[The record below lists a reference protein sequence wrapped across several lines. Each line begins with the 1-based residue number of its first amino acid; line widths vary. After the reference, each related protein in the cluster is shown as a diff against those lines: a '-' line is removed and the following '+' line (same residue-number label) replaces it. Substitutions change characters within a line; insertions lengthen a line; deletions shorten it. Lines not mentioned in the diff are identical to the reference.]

1 MLRTNLQQVGSQYWK
16 QLSLLGKQVRMTYQ
30 GEQSMASLKCRQMR
44 RRKSPGQISS
54 KGRPAASW
62 HWLYVGES
70 RPPGLRLV
78 REVSGRDLTK
88 SGGLLGDRSHLPRSV
103 PAEAKI
109 LERACSFFSVSFS
122 IKRLSYKWFYI
133 KFYLARRQTT
143 CASERTV
150 KSHISYMWWCQSWC
164 EYVRR
169 VNGVCC
175 KVCQRVER
183 ELEGGPEKLGKTM
196 KRREHGFIFSKK
208 GWNSVKKD
216 DDEELNSVSPLQLP
230 AHIYSKF
237 DPCIIQSQDSP
248 VLRVICNFEVC
259 LAIQHQ
265 TRTLSDHPKM
275 GTRKKG
281 TMIAKKQEYKL
292 GLPEDLT
299 WGLPAKPILYICL
312 FKSNSKRS
320 RLNHKSAISL

>member
-1 MLRTNLQQVGSQYWK
+1 MPSLGALTLKPCLSRSPLLPLRTSADKYQKLQPMLRTNLQQVGSQYWK

-122 IKRLSYKWFYI
+122 IKRLSYK
-133 KFYLARRQTT
+133 
-143 CASERTV
+143 
-150 KSHISYMWWCQSWC
+150 
-164 EYVRR
+164 
-169 VNGVCC
+169 
-175 KVCQRVER
+175 
-183 ELEGGPEKLGKTM
+183 
-196 KRREHGFIFSKK
+196 
-208 GWNSVKKD
+208 
-216 DDEELNSVSPLQLP
+216 
-230 AHIYSKF
+230 
-237 DPCIIQSQDSP
+237 
-248 VLRVICNFEVC
+248 
-259 LAIQHQ
+259 
-265 TRTLSDHPKM
+265 
-275 GTRKKG
+275 
-281 TMIAKKQEYKL
+281 
-292 GLPEDLT
+292 
-299 WGLPAKPILYICL
+299 
-312 FKSNSKRS
+312 
-320 RLNHKSAISL
+320 